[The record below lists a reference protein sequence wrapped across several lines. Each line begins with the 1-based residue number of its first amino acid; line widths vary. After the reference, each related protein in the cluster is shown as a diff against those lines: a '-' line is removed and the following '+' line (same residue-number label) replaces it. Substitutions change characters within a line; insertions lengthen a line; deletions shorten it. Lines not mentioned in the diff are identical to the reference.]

1 MRHSNI
7 CSGREHAKQ
16 IGDDMNDIKSYL
28 VKTAYENEE
37 VRGVF
42 LPLLSLKTA
51 SEEELVSRTIRLAH
65 EYPALREYILPFF
78 GVELFKEAG
87 SKGNKGKKKQQRK
100 QKKQM
105 KNRQRENAVK
115 KEKNKSR
122 NPMGVAPVN
131 QSAFERAMARERG
144 RLQGGTQKDYA
155 FSTIWG
161 YAMDETAELHKS
173 AVKVMKGWVEKW
185 NQSEAKKKLAEG
197 AKKAGEMATQALED
211 SKVVKEVAGALLEEA
226 GNAGMAL
233 SQRLAESAEGD
244 FKQAKQ
250 NYMIAEEELGK
261 RFGKEAGKYIGEVK
275 KTLKETLEKEDSV
288 QGNVEYKGR
297 ESQLSEGLALVKEG
311 LMGCARKHL
320 AKSSAEVKIKGA
332 VRGAKTKTTAGAVA
346 KAAPRGL
353 FGLVKGIGSALGTT
367 ISMGAQSAGSAMQSK
382 DGIDFG
388 LGKTAADH
396 EEAKQA
402 VIKYLSLVEAED
414 IEYVQKF
421 IDEDG
426 VFDVD
431 ALKADL
437 DKKNAD
443 FEKALLADLEAST
456 KKVEEEAEKQDK
468 EVEKKEVRI
477 IERELG
483 EDAFVAKT
491 AVLKLAYD
499 NPKYRPQLL
508 QLLQVPRS
516 HFAVAEIRD
525 LLQRG

>member
-185 NQSEAKKKLAEG
+185 NQSEAKKKVQKAGEVAGQVIATSKEAAMFAGVLTDIATDMLEEASVKYGAKMEEAGKNLAQSAETTLKNAKKDFDEAKG
-197 AKKAGEMATQALED
+197 AISDVLDPHVKAYTDKVDEALKKAIGEDRDGLTMSAQGVESVSSAASHLKEASATMMKVAFAGTVASTKKAGPKFAASLMSNT
-211 SKVVKEVAGALLEEA
+211 VGAL
-226 GNAGMAL
+226 G
-233 SQRLAESAEGD
+233 
-244 FKQAKQ
+244 
-250 NYMIAEEELGK
+250 
-261 RFGKEAGKYIGEVK
+261 
-275 KTLKETLEKEDSV
+275 
-288 QGNVEYKGR
+288 
-297 ESQLSEGLALVKEG
+297 
-311 LMGCARKHL
+311 
-320 AKSSAEVKIKGA
+320 
-332 VRGAKTKTTAGAVA
+332 
-346 KAAPRGL
+346 AAPRGL
-353 FGLVKGIGSALGTT
+353 WGAVKGVASGAL
-367 ISMGAQSAGSAMQSK
+367 SSAGSKLQ
-382 DGIDFG
+382 
-388 LGKTAADH
+388 GKTAADH

-402 VIKYLSLVEAED
+402 IIKYLSLVDAED

-421 IDEDG
+421 IDDDD
-426 VFDVD
+426 VLDVD

-443 FEKALLADLEAST
+443 FEKALLAEIEAST
-456 KKVEEEAEKQDK
+456 NKVEEEAEKQDK

>member
-1 MRHSNI
+1 MS
-7 CSGREHAKQ
+7 
-16 IGDDMNDIKSYL
+16 DIRNYL
-28 VKTAYENEE
+28 IKTAYENEE

-51 SEEELVSRTIRLAH
+51 SEDELESRAIRLAY
-65 EYPALREYILPFF
+65 EYPALREYVLPFF

-87 SKGNKGKKKQQRK
+87 SKGTKGKNKQQRK
-100 QKKQM
+100 QQREM

-122 NPMGVAPVN
+122 NPMGVSPVN
-131 QSAFERAMARERG
+131 QIAFERAMARERA
-144 RLQGGTQKDYA
+144 RLQGGKQKDYA

-185 NQSEAKKKLAEG
+185 NQSEAKKKLTEG
-197 AKKAGEMATQALED
+197 AKKVGEIATQVLED
-211 SKVVKEVAGALLEEA
+211 SKVIADVAGTLLEEA

-233 SQRLAESAEGD
+233 SQQLAESAVGD
-244 FKQAKQ
+244 FDQAKR
-250 NYMIAEEELGK
+250 NYKEADAELGK
-261 RFGKEAGKYIGEVK
+261 RFGKAAGKYIGEVK
-275 KTLKETLEKEDSV
+275 KTLEETLKKEDAV
-288 QGNVEYKGR
+288 KGNVAFEGR
-297 ESQLSEGLALVKEG
+297 ESQLSQGLALVKEG
-311 LMGCARKHL
+311 LMGCARKTL
-320 AKSSAEVKIKGA
+320 AQSSASMKVKGA
-332 VRGAKTKTTAGAVA
+332 VAGAKAKTTAGAVA

-353 FGLVKGIGSALGTT
+353 FGLVKGIGSAMGTVV
-367 ISMGAQSAGSAMQSK
+367 SMGAQGVGSAMQSK
-382 DGIDFG
+382 DNLGFG
-388 LGKTAADH
+388 KMAKDH

-402 VIKYLSLVEAED
+402 IIKYLSLVEAED
-414 IEYVQKF
+414 IEYIQKF
-421 IDEDG
+421 IDDDD
-426 VFDVD
+426 VLDVD

-437 DKKNAD
+437 DKRNDD

-456 KKVEEEAEKQDK
+456 KKVEEEAKKEDK

-483 EDAFVAKT
+483 ENAFVAKT

>member
-1 MRHSNI
+1 MS
-7 CSGREHAKQ
+7 
-16 IGDDMNDIKSYL
+16 DIRNYL
-28 VKTAYENEE
+28 IKTAYENEE

-51 SEEELVSRTIRLAH
+51 SEDELESRAIRLAY
-65 EYPALREYILPFF
+65 EYPALREYVLPFF

-87 SKGNKGKKKQQRK
+87 SKGTKGKNKQQRQ
-100 QKKQM
+100 QKREM

-122 NPMGVAPVN
+122 NPMGVSPIN
-131 QSAFERAMARERG
+131 QIAFEEAMKMTRE
-144 RLQGGTQKDYA
+144 RLQGGKQKDYA

-185 NQSEAKKKLAEG
+185 NQSEAKKKLQ
-197 AKKAGEMATQALED
+197 KAGEVAGQVLTT
-211 SKVVKEVAGALLEEA
+211 SKEVAVFAGVVAGAVSDMLEEA
-226 GNAGMAL
+226 SVEYGARM
-233 SQRLAESAEGD
+233 E
-244 FKQAKQ
+244 
-250 NYMIAEEELGK
+250 
-261 RFGKEAGKYIGEVK
+261 EAGKNLAQSAD
-275 KTLKETLEKEDSV
+275 KTLK
-288 QGNVEYKGR
+288 N
-297 ESQLSEGLALVKEG
+297 
-311 LMGCARKHL
+311 
-320 AKSSAEVKIKGA
+320 AKKDFDTAKGA
-332 VRGAKTKTTAGAVA
+332 VSEVIDPHVQKYKDKVDAELKKSLGKQRSDLGMSAQGAEATGDALALAKEAGAVA
-346 KAAPRGL
+346 LKSALAGAVAGTKKAGPSFVAGLASNTAGALGGAPRGL
-353 FGLVKGIGSALGTT
+353 WGAVKGMASSAL
-367 ISMGAQSAGSAMQSK
+367 SSAGSKLQ
-382 DGIDFG
+382 
-388 LGKTAADH
+388 GKTAADH

-402 VIKYLSLVEAED
+402 IIKYLSLVDAED

-421 IDEDG
+421 IDDDD
-426 VFDVD
+426 VLDVD

-443 FEKALLADLEAST
+443 FEKALLAEIEGST
-456 KKVEEEAEKQDK
+456 KKVEEEAKKEDK